1 MDFSA
6 NIDFTAD
13 ELVAFLEELT
23 LNLRQSRNLEL
34 PLGFTHVTMN
44 VGDAKIKANFEVT
57 EEDGKNML
65 NMRFDWEEVRS
76 IQAEEIVEV
85 SAKSA
90 EVVSATDQE
99 QFIEEPAQVAKPA
112 AEAPIAVEVAPTAAI
127 KTRMRLNTTTFSS
140 DVGSY
145 LDAYAEAQSSH
156 WELLID
162 RDAQPANLKWAQDT
176 QILDGIPQIPVRS
189 QKTASFAKTDKKSDK
204 KSKAYITEIAEIKAP
219 ETSVP
224 APSINK
230 STKSPPPPSSAAPK
244 SSVPQTSAA
253 PAPPAR
259 SRPPLSKEVPRE
271 RIDTQTTEWHEPS
284 RDDISTGDDWVK
296 PSEILKKKQKE
307 PISHVD
313 HQNPVI
319 PPPKNPDIIEEGP
332 GFKPSDIAKLAGT
345 ADNSIP
351 SPVTEDRGRPDVP
364 SGKKKKKKSGWADW

>member
-65 NMRFDWEEVRS
+65 NMRFNWEEVRS

-90 EVVSATDQE
+90 EVISATDQE
-99 QFIEEPAQVAKPA
+99 QFIEEPVQTTQPA
-112 AEAPIAVEVAPTAAI
+112 AEAPASVEVAPIAVL

-145 LDAYAEAQSSH
+145 LDAYAEAPSSH

-189 QKTASFAKTDKKSDK
+189 QKTASFAKTEKKGEK

-224 APSINK
+224 APSIGK

-313 HQNPVI
+313 PQKPVI